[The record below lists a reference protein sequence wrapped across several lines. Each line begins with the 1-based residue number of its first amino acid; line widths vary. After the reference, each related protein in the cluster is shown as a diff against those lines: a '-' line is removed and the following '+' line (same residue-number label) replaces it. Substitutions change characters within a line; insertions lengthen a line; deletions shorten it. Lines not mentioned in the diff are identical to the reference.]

1 MIVFM
6 ILITGVLLLAVS
18 PLALTWDPL
27 QSIAVMKDTV
37 WLGQGHACV
46 KQMASGLK
54 IQQSVNVCRDLYLM
68 QFAVCC
74 VQYYIKMYFFDR
86 DS

>member
-6 ILITGVLLLAVS
+6 ILKTGVLLLAVS

-54 IQQSVNVCRDLYLM
+54 IQQSVNVCRDLHLSLL
-68 QFAVCC
+68 C
-74 VQYYIKMYFFDR
+74 VVYNIILRCFFFYR